1 MAAARFNF
9 GTENCET
16 DKKHDKRK
24 KTGQNEPRTSLAAR
38 ARLTEY
44 LAATGK
50 TRVIMEATWARV
62 KMINIKSSSNYI
74 SPTSIEKPKMRR
86 NPNLVASQAAG
97 I

>member
-1 MAAARFNF
+1 MSQFEREIFV
-9 GTENCET
+9 
-16 DKKHDKRK
+16 
-24 KTGQNEPRTSLAAR
+24 QPRMILAAR

-50 TRVIMEATWARV
+50 TKVIKEATWARV
-62 KMINIKSSSNYI
+62 KMISIKSFSNYI

>member
-1 MAAARFNF
+1 MI
-9 GTENCET
+9 
-16 DKKHDKRK
+16 
-24 KTGQNEPRTSLAAR
+24 LAAR

-50 TRVIMEATWARV
+50 TKVIKEATWARV
-62 KMINIKSSSNYI
+62 KINIKSLSSYN
-74 SPTSIEKPKMRR
+74 SPTSIEKPKTQR